1 MPGEALE
8 YLGCK
13 PGGIYVD
20 GTVGGG
26 GHALEIL
33 KKSSPGGT
41 LIGLDRDAEAIE
53 AAKETLKGFKERTVL
68 VKENFRNIPSV
79 LAVLGIRE
87 VDGILL
93 DLGVSSYQLERPE
106 RGFSFRMEARLDMRM
121 DTWDETTAYGLVNGL
136 EAKELEKI
144 FREYGEERFSRGIA
158 RAIVEARKRGPVET
172 TTELAGIILGAIP
185 RRFHGGNIHP
195 ATRVFQAL
203 RIAVNDELGSLE
215 DGLKGGMDSLKEG
228 GRMAV
233 ISFHSLEDRIVKE
246 TFRDSSSPCVCPPRL
261 PRCACGR
268 VATVRLLTKRPVTPS
283 DEEIERNPRAR
294 SAKLRAVER
303 I

>member
-121 DTWDETTAYGLVNGL
+121 DTGDETTAYGLVNGL
-136 EAKELEKI
+136 EGKELEKI
-144 FREYGEERFSRGIA
+144 FREYGEERFSRKIA

-215 DGLKGGMDSLKEG
+215 DGLKGGMDSLKKG

-268 VATVRLLTKRPVTPS
+268 VATVRLLTKRPVTPA
-283 DEEIERNPRAR
+283 DEEIGRNPRSR